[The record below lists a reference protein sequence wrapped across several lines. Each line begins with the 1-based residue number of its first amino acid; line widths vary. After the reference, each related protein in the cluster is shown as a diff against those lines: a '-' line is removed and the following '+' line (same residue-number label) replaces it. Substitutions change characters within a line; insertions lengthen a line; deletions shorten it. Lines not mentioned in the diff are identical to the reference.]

1 MPFLTGPP
9 PISAPFTGLQGCVDI
24 LDANTGRLR
33 MRVILPEPPA
43 MVAADSDGLHA
54 RFLAFDEDGQRLF
67 ALTLSGLTVVE
78 LAQVPLGFGTVSPV
92 SAPAGSGAM

>member
-1 MPFLTGPP
+1 
-9 PISAPFTGLQGCVDI
+9 
-24 LDANTGRLR
+24 